1 MVPTIMVIDDDANI
15 RAALKYRF
23 ERENYTVEVATNG
36 REALEKVGAQQPD
49 LIILD
54 LMMPEMDGIEF
65 LSLLR
70 NNPQT
75 RYVPVIVL
83 TALGR
88 TPYSDRTRELGA
100 AGLVT
105 KPFRL
110 RHLVEEV
117 REIVKG
123 TCLGTGRR

>member
-1 MVPTIMVIDDDANI
+1 MPTIMVVDDDGNI
-15 RAALKYRF
+15 RAILKYCF
-23 ERENYTVEVATNG
+23 ERERCTVQAATNG
-36 REALEKVGAQQPD
+36 LEALEKVGTQQPD

-54 LMMPEMDGIEF
+54 LTMPEMDGIEF

-75 RYVPVIVL
+75 QRVPVIVL

-88 TPYSDRTRELGA
+88 TPYSDRTRDLGT

-105 KPFRL
+105 KPFSL

-117 REIVKG
+117 TEVVEG
-123 TCLGTGRR
+123 ACVGTGGR